1 MNKTQIVVLS
11 GAVLILVLLY
21 FAPKINP
28 SAESQQKDNDTTV
41 AEDHSFES
49 HITDFKKDLEP
60 DQLDLIVSVEQALAQ
75 SEQNEHVILF
85 DSLINLWDINKKPV
99 AAAIYAVQKA
109 EISPS
114 AGHWFEA
121 AERFFYVSRIVEKHM
136 AQHAYEQAIRGYEE
150 VLKTEPVNLDAKINL
165 AVCYVES
172 SREPMK
178 GINLLR
184 EVLLTDSLNAKAHLN
199 LGYFSL
205 KSGQYDKAIA
215 RFEKVIQIDPT
226 YVDAFLYLG
235 DVYETRGNK
244 KKAIEYYEQYR
255 TKVNNPVL
263 SQEIGNYIEML
274 KKNN

>member
-1 MNKTQIVVLS
+1 MNKIQLVVLS
-11 GAVLILVLLY
+11 GAVLIFVLLY

-28 SAESQQKDNDTTV
+28 SAESQQKDNDTDV
-41 AEDHSFES
+41 AEDHNFES
-49 HITDFKKDLEP
+49 HIKDFKTDLKP
-60 DQLDLIVSVEQALAQ
+60 DQLDLIISVEKALVQ
-75 SEQNEHVILF
+75 SEPKERVILL

-99 AAAIYAVQKA
+99 AAAIYAMQKA
-109 EISPS
+109 ETSPS
-114 AGHWFEA
+114 ANHWFEA

-136 AQHAYEQAIRGYEE
+136 AQHTYEQAIKGYEE

-172 SREPMK
+172 SKEPMK

-184 EVLLTDSLNAKAHLN
+184 EVLVTDSLNAKAHLN

-215 RFEKVIQIDPT
+215 RFERVIQIDPT

-235 DVYETRGNK
+235 DVYETKGNEK
-244 KKAIEYYEQYR
+244 RAIEYYEEYR
-255 TKVNNPVL
+255 KKVKNPVL
-263 SQEIGNYIEML
+263 SQEIGNYIETL
-274 KKNN
+274 KKK